1 MADEI
6 FTEPAESTDEWV
18 DVRMTDPDEGEWD
31 VDVVV
36 MDGTVQYIDLR
47 LQPNLLADFVDC
59 LVADLSEERAKR
71 VLANLADRRN
81 LDLTVQDE

>member
-36 MDGTVQYIDLR
+36 MDGGVQYLDLR
-47 LQPNLLADFVDC
+47 LQPELLADFVDC
-59 LVADLSEERAKR
+59 LVADLSADRAKS
-71 VLANLADRRN
+71 VLADLADRRD